1 MKKLPTPASVSRT
14 REERVQLAHLLLR
27 RSTGLLLGLLALATF
42 PCASILGNDH
52 TVSPTIEPAADL
64 QLPSTTSSVPVLTN
78 HQVAVLSGHQV
89 AVLSGHQVAVLSGHQ
104 VAVLAAENCNP
115 AKLLLQNH
123 ASEDPT
129 SQCHDEAVRAT
140 LWEVRCA
147 ASQRLRE
154 EAARNALKLHHA
166 LAATYRAEELLGRTQ
181 TELKH
186 QQTIQAKL
194 LDQGISI
201 PDVGL
206 IDRLSRDWEDR
217 VLENRSKQS
226 QLRIQLSGLIG
237 SEWACH
243 YLPQFDPELAPSDQ
257 DICHYHQLAMTCR
270 QEILLLKRLRRS
282 VDEEHLEIWDSVA
295 GSLLGT
301 PIAFPS
307 GSTWMKKIR
316 RTVLREEVEQAIRN
330 RSRWLETLIQERS
343 KQLVIEVEVA
353 YEAKR
358 AAALRWANAKR
369 LTQSWDRRLEELVQL
384 GEEVAGNLASQSEAR
399 LERLASERGEIER
412 WLDWHTAQTDLQF
425 ASGIILSP

>member
-1 MKKLPTPASVSRT
+1 MKLPIPASVPNN
-14 REERVQLAHLLLR
+14 REERVQLDRLLLR
-27 RSTGLLLGLLALATF
+27 RCAGLFLGLLAIA
-42 PCASILGNDH
+42 PCHFRFVQGKENSS
-52 TVSPTIEPAADL
+52 SPSIEPATDL
-64 QLPSTTSSVPVLTN
+64 LLPTTAASARVLSA
-78 HQVAVLSGHQV
+78 HQVAVM
-89 AVLSGHQVAVLSGHQ
+89 
-104 VAVLAAENCNP
+104 AAENCNP

-147 ASQRLRE
+147 ASQRLKE

-166 LAATYRAEELLGRTQ
+166 LAATFRADDLLGRTQ
-181 TELKH
+181 AELQI

-194 LDQGISI
+194 IAQGISI
-201 PDVGL
+201 PDAGL

-217 VLENRSKQS
+217 MLENRSRQS

-237 SEWACH
+237 SEWACS
-243 YLPQFDPELAPSDQ
+243 YLPQIEPELAPSDQ
-257 DICHYHQLAMTCR
+257 DVCEYLHLAMNSR
-270 QEILLLKRLRRS
+270 HELLLLKRLRRS
-282 VDEEHLEIWDSVA
+282 VDEDHLEVWDSLA
-295 GSLLGT
+295 GALLGT

-307 GSTWMKKIR
+307 GATWMKKIR
-316 RTVLREEVEQAIRN
+316 RTVLRGEVEQAIRN
-330 RSRWLETLIQERS
+330 RSRWLETLIQERL
-343 KQLVIEVEVA
+343 KQITIEVEVA

-369 LTQSWDRRLEELVQL
+369 LTQSWERRLQELIQL

-412 WLDWHTAQTDLQF
+412 WLDWHNAQTDLLY
-425 ASGIILSP
+425 ASGTILSQ